1 MRTLVVVLFY
11 ILFFLCNGPLSY
23 YAFIMAVPID
33 DTKNVNKNMLHP
45 MGGLPLLR
53 QGEHLSPT

>member
-1 MRTLVVVLFY
+1 M
-11 ILFFLCNGPLSY
+11 SDY
-23 YAFIMAVPID
+23 YK
-33 DTKNVNKNMLHP
+33 TENMSQFSKTANHICTP